1 MKRAL
6 ASVLIAGGAI
16 AAAVVGAPQAAAYPV
31 GPWSLEGPCKGKA
44 PQECPMSPSQDGLTW
59 AFHGDGWNYDKYG
72 NFVCMSSAI
81 YCAPVMLAVRA
92 LPPTPI
98 GAWINPGR

>member
-6 ASVLIAGGAI
+6 VTVLIAGGAI
-16 AAAVVGAPQAAAYPV
+16 AGAVVGAPQASAYPV
-31 GPWSLEGPCKGKA
+31 GPWGLEGPCKGKTA
-44 PQECPMSPSQDGLTW
+44 QTCPMRPSQDGLTW

-81 YCAPVMLAVRA
+81 YCAPVMAAVRA